1 MEQRCTMKR
10 TAIMSK
16 VSPKVEIRSV
26 GRVFGLGRKAF
37 TAIER
42 IDLNVLE
49 NEFVSIVGTSGCG
62 KSTLLNMVGGLDQ
75 PTTGEI
81 LIDGRPVVGPGR
93 NRGFVF
99 QSYTLFEWMTVQRN
113 IRFALE
119 KSNISNAEKSE
130 LVAHFVHAVGLSG
143 FEDAYPKQ
151 LSGGM
156 KQRVAIARAL
166 VYKPSILLMDEPF
179 GALDAQTRGM
189 MQELLL
195 KIWEDHKVTVL
206 FVTHDVDEAI
216 FLADRVIVLGSHP
229 GKVKKEITID
239 LDRPRDFSIVT
250 DEKFAVYKREI
261 LTDIREEALK
271 AMATE
276 TQGVF

>member
-1 MEQRCTMKR
+1 MERVGPMNS
-10 TAIMSK
+10 TASQASARVKIA
-16 VSPKVEIRSV
+16 IDGV
-26 GRVFGLGRKAF
+26 GRVFHVDGAVV

-42 IDLNVLE
+42 VNLDVGE

-62 KSTLLNMVGGLDQ
+62 KSTLLNMVGGLDE
-75 PTTGEI
+75 PTSGEI
-81 LIDGRPVVGPGR
+81 RIDGAIVDGPGR

-99 QSYTLFEWMTVQRN
+99 QSYSLFEWMTVRRN

-119 KSNISNAEKSE
+119 KSNISKAEKQE
-130 LVAHFVHAVGLSG
+130 LVDHFVKAVGLSG
-143 FEDAYPKQ
+143 FENAYPKQ

-156 KQRVAIARAL
+156 RQRVAIARAL

-195 KIWEDHKVTVL
+195 KVWEEHKVTVL

-216 FLADRVIVLGSHP
+216 FLADRVVVLASRP
-229 GKVKKEITID
+229 GRVKKEIQID
-239 LDRPRDFSIVT
+239 LPRPRSFEIVT
-250 DEKFAVYKREI
+250 DPEFAAYKREI
-261 LTDIREEALK
+261 LADIREETLK
-271 AMATE
+271 VMAF
-276 TQGVF
+276 GGA